1 MENIIFKNEIQE
13 INHRIQ
19 LRFVPICL
27 RANKEIQAAINFISL
42 IEMKSAGTT
51 EYIFGFVNQ
60 SLPSG
65 FFDNPDVD
73 RVASAFA
80 VRIWCATYLA
90 LEGEWKQRFFEAV
103 SLGLLTILG
112 HDNVDFFNYLLEK
125 FKNIDTTK

>member
-13 INHRIQ
+13 INRRIQ
-19 LRFVPICL
+19 LRFVPIYL
-27 RANKEIQAAINFISL
+27 RANKEVQAAINFISL

-80 VRIWCATYLA
+80 VRICCVNS
-90 LEGEWKQRFFEAV
+90 K
-103 SLGLLTILG
+103 I
-112 HDNVDFFNYLLEK
+112 
-125 FKNIDTTK
+125 